1 MGIEWMIDMRKIGY
15 KIILSYFLIL
25 LVVFLVTSTTFNY
38 LSKKYLIK
46 ETRVQLRDEG
56 QKISELLRNTNFQ
69 ESNLRDIIL
78 SKRQLKVVGK
88 FIDSEVL
95 VLNREGKVIY
105 KDIENLN
112 QSILLR
118 LVKYDKTALN
128 GYIVER
134 VAIKGKDKQIKGFV
148 FLFARLKN
156 IHALNRL
163 IRQTQSLS
171 FIIASIIALFIGMI
185 FQNNISKPIKML
197 KNKMI
202 NFSIDSFHEY
212 PDINTGDEIEELD
225 KSFKEMAE
233 RIKRYSKQ
241 QKRFLQNTSHELK
254 TPLMSIQGYAE
265 AIKDGIVEGKEL
277 EESLDIIIE
286 ESQRLK
292 KTVDEIIYLAK
303 IENVEENFN
312 FEETDLSK
320 VISKSIKTIK
330 SLADE
335 KNINIDVQI
344 EKDCITKIDAEKIL
358 RALVNILGNCVRYA
372 QNKISIIASCKEKNI
387 EIIIKDDGE
396 GFRDGEENKIFER
409 FYKGKKGSTGIGL
422 AITKTII
429 ERHNGS
435 IYAYNGMPK
444 GAVFKIE
451 LPKVD
456 CNKY

>member
-1 MGIEWMIDMRKIGY
+1 MVNMKKIGN

-25 LVVFLVTSTTFNY
+25 LIAFLVTSITFNY
-38 LSKKYLIK
+38 LSKKYLIR
-46 ETRVQLRDEG
+46 ETRAQLRDEG
-56 QKISELLRNTNFQ
+56 QKIAEILRNVNLQ
-69 ESNLRDIIL
+69 EGNLKDIIL
-78 SKRQLKVVGK
+78 SRRQLRLAGR

-95 VLNREGKVIY
+95 VINREGKIVY
-105 KDIENLN
+105 RDFKNLN
-112 QSILLR
+112 QNVLYKLL
-118 LVKYDKTALN
+118 KFKQSTLN

-134 VAIKGKDKQIKGFV
+134 VVIKDKNQRINGYV
-148 FLFARLKN
+148 FLFTRIKN

-185 FQNNISKPIKML
+185 FQKNISKPIKML
-197 KNKMI
+197 KDKMT
-202 NFSIDSFHEY
+202 NFSINNFHEY

-265 AIKDGIVEGKEL
+265 AIKDGVVEGKEL

-312 FEETDLSK
+312 FEEADLSK
-320 VISKSIKTIK
+320 VIFKSIKTIK

-344 EKDCITKIDAEKIL
+344 EKDCIVKIDSEKIL

-372 QNKISIIASCKEKNI
+372 ESKISINASCKGKKI
-387 EIIIKDDGE
+387 EIIIKDDGK
-396 GFRDGEENKIFER
+396 GFKDGEENRVFER
-409 FYKGKKGSTGIGL
+409 FYKGEKGSTGIGL
-422 AITKTII
+422 AITKAII
-429 ERHNGS
+429 EGHNGS
-435 IYAYNGMPK
+435 IYAYNGVPK
-444 GAVFKIE
+444 GAVFRIE

-456 CNKY
+456 CSKY

>member
-1 MGIEWMIDMRKIGY
+1 MGKIGN

-25 LVVFLVTSTTFNY
+25 LIAFLVTSVTFNF
-38 LSKKYLIK
+38 LSQKYLIR
-46 ETRVQLRDEG
+46 ETRLQLRNEG
-56 QKISELLRNTNFQ
+56 QKIAEILR
-69 ESNLRDIIL
+69 SMNLQDGNLKDIIL
-78 SKRQLKVVGK
+78 SRRQLKLAGK

-95 VLNREGKVIY
+95 VLNREGEVIY
-105 KDIENLN
+105 KDFKNIN

-118 LVKYDKTALN
+118 LIKYDKTTLN

-134 VAIKGKDKQIKGFV
+134 VAIKGKDQQIKGYV
-148 FLFARLKN
+148 FLFTRLKN
-156 IHALNRL
+156 IHMLNRL
-163 IRQTQSLS
+163 MRQTQSLS
-171 FIIASIIALFIGMI
+171 FVIASIIALAIGVF
-185 FQNNISKPIKML
+185 FQKSISKPIKIL
-197 KNKMI
+197 NEKMI
-202 NFSIDSFHEY
+202 NFSVNSFHDY
-212 PDINTGDEIEELD
+212 PDIKTGDEIEELD
-225 KSFKEMAE
+225 RSFKEMAAK
-233 RIKRYSKQ
+233 IKRYSKQ

-335 KNINIDVQI
+335 KNINIEAQI
-344 EKDCITKIDAEKIL
+344 EKDCIIKIDAEKIL

-372 QNKISIIASCKEKNI
+372 ESKISIIASCKEKNI

-396 GFRDGEENKIFER
+396 GFKDGEENKIFER
-409 FYKGKKGSTGIGL
+409 FYKGKKGNTGIGL

-429 ERHNGS
+429 EGHNGS

-444 GAVFKIE
+444 GAVFRIE

>member
-1 MGIEWMIDMRKIGY
+1 MRKIGN

-38 LSKKYLIK
+38 LSKKYLIR

-56 QKISELLRNTNFQ
+56 QKIAELLRNMDLQ

-78 SKRQLKVVGK
+78 KSRQLKIAGK

-95 VLNREGKVIY
+95 VLNKEGKIVY
-105 KDIENLN
+105 KDFKNLN
-112 QSILLR
+112 QSILYKL
-118 LVKYDKTALN
+118 LKFKQSTLN

-134 VAIKGKDKQIKGFV
+134 VVIKGKNQRINGYV
-148 FLFARLKN
+148 FLFTRIKN

-163 IRQTQSLS
+163 MRQTQSLS

-185 FQNNISKPIKML
+185 FQNNISQPIKML
-197 KNKMI
+197 KDKMI

-265 AIKDGIVEGKEL
+265 AIKDGVVEGKEL

-312 FEETDLSK
+312 FEEADLSK
-320 VISKSIKTIK
+320 VIFKSIKTIK

-344 EKDCITKIDAEKIL
+344 EKDCIVKIDSEKIL

-372 QNKISIIASCKEKNI
+372 ESKISINASCKGEKI
-387 EIIIKDDGE
+387 EIVIKDDGE
-396 GFRDGEENKIFER
+396 GFKDGEENRIFER

-422 AITKTII
+422 AITKAII
-429 ERHNGS
+429 EGHNGS
-435 IYAYNGMPK
+435 IYACNGMPK
-444 GAVFKIE
+444 GAVFRIE

>member
-1 MGIEWMIDMRKIGY
+1 MGKIGN

-25 LVVFLVTSTTFNY
+25 LIAFLVTSVTFNF
-38 LSKKYLIK
+38 LSQKYLIR
-46 ETRVQLRDEG
+46 ETRLQLRNEG
-56 QKISELLRNTNFQ
+56 QKIAEILR
-69 ESNLRDIIL
+69 SMNLQDGNLKDVIL
-78 SKRQLKVVGK
+78 SRRQLRLAGK
-88 FIDSEVL
+88 FMDSEVL
-95 VLNREGKVIY
+95 VLNREGEVIY
-105 KDIENLN
+105 KDFKNIN

-118 LVKYDKTALN
+118 LIKYDKTTLN

-134 VAIKGKDKQIKGFV
+134 VAINGKNKQIKGYV
-148 FLFARLKN
+148 FLFTRLKN
-156 IHALNRL
+156 IHMLNRL
-163 IRQTQSLS
+163 MRQTQSLS
-171 FIIASIIALFIGMI
+171 FVIASIIALAIGVF
-185 FQNNISKPIKML
+185 FQKSISKPIKIL
-197 KNKMI
+197 NEKMI
-202 NFSIDSFHEY
+202 NFSVNSFHDY
-212 PDINTGDEIEELD
+212 PDIKTGDEIEELD
-225 KSFKEMAE
+225 RSFKEMAAK
-233 RIKRYSKQ
+233 IKRYSKQ

-335 KNINIDVQI
+335 KNINIEAQI
-344 EKDCITKIDAEKIL
+344 EKDCIIKIDAEKIL

-372 QNKISIIASCKEKNI
+372 ESKISIIASCKEKNI

-396 GFRDGEENKIFER
+396 GFKEGEENKIFER

-429 ERHNGS
+429 EGHNGS

-444 GAVFKIE
+444 GAVFRIE